1 MDKKQEKQDEGK
13 SDRLEIRLHPAI
25 KLALK
30 NYCTKN
36 YESTTEAVTRAIKQ
50 YIGFEK
56 NNKSENL

>member
-1 MDKKQEKQDEGK
+1 MEKKQEKQNEGK

-56 NNKSENL
+56 K